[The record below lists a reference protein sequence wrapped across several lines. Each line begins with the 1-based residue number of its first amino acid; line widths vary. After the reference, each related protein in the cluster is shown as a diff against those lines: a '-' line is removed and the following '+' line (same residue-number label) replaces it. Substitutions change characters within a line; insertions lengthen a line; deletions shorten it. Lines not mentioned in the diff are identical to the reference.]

1 MTFSRMFLKTIT
13 RTTAVLCIGIL
24 ILSGYCQPGRIQ
36 YAHPPTLLLP
46 VAKAVLHSV
55 DFNDE
60 IGNDTLIQY
69 LSQEGYPI
77 SYTRHLRTGVCFDN
91 KCRPLDIT
99 LRWNVTGRYLG
110 FELPEKEFLSK
121 YDHDPFSEA
130 EYVRLHAILTDSLS
144 ALKNFHYNE
153 IVPKAD
159 SSYQKVDAVSG
170 ATSANVLDHVVEG
183 AAFTTYK
190 LWHLVYGSAQRQAEA
205 LTRQR
210 LTPEL
215 VQLILDSKHPSDKI
229 WALNHINGFI
239 EPTPT
244 LQQAVLGYIDGKDY
258 NLTER
263 ALNSITSTDLESSA
277 LQGTLVQ
284 KLLAADYST
293 QKLLIAKLN
302 EAPALDEKAQKLLAR
317 NIGAFSG
324 QLISDILDLFL
335 HHQST
340 DPETCRAVSDLLV
353 IENPFISKKGYL
365 FLKQANSQ
373 DSLVKKRLSDY
384 QTKNNIKP
392 SYK

>member
-1 MTFSRMFLKTIT
+1 MFLKNITKTTI
-13 RTTAVLCIGIL
+13 LLLIGIL
-24 ILSGYCQPGRIQ
+24 ILSGYGQPGRIQ
-36 YAHPPTLLLP
+36 YSHPPTLSLP
-46 VAKAVLHSV
+46 VDTAVLHIV

-121 YDHDPFSEA
+121 YDHEPFTEA
-130 EYVRLHAILTDSLS
+130 EYLRLHAILTDSLS

-159 SSYQKVDAVSG
+159 STYQKVDAVSG

-190 LWHLVYGSAQRQAEA
+190 LWHLVYGSAERRAEA

-210 LTPEL
+210 LSPEL
-215 VQLILDSKHPSDKI
+215 IQLILNSTHPSDKI
-229 WALNHINGFI
+229 WALNHIRGFI

-244 LQQAVLGYIDGKDY
+244 LQESVLGYIDGKDY

-263 ALNSITSTDLESSA
+263 ALHSITAANLESPT

-284 KLLAADYST
+284 KLLVTNYST
-293 QKLLIAKLN
+293 QKLLVSKLN
-302 EAPALDEKAQKLLAR
+302 EAPALDKKAQKTLAQH
-317 NIGAFSG
+317 IATFSG

-335 HHQST
+335 HHRST
-340 DPETCRAVSDLLV
+340 DIETCRAVSDLLV
-353 IENPFISKKGYL
+353 VENTFISKKGFL
-365 FLKQANSQ
+365 FLTQANSQ
-373 DSLVKKRLSDY
+373 DSLVKKRLAEY
-384 QTKNNIKP
+384 QAKNNIK
-392 SYK
+392 SNYK

>member
-1 MTFSRMFLKTIT
+1 MFLKNIPKTTI
-13 RTTAVLCIGIL
+13 LLFIGIL
-24 ILSGYCQPGRIQ
+24 ILSGYYQPGRIQ
-36 YAHPPTLLLP
+36 YSHPPTLSLP
-46 VAKAVLHSV
+46 VDTTVFHTV
-55 DFNDE
+55 DFKDD
-60 IGNDTLIQY
+60 IANDTLIQY

-99 LRWNVTGRYLG
+99 LHWNVTGRYLG

-153 IVPKAD
+153 IVPQAD

-190 LWHLVYGSAQRQAEA
+190 LWHLVYGSAQERVEA

-210 LTPEL
+210 LSPEL
-215 VQLILDSKHPSDKI
+215 IQLVLNSNHPSDKI
-229 WALNHINGFI
+229 WALNHIRGFI
-239 EPTPT
+239 QPTPT
-244 LQQAVLGYIDGKDY
+244 LQQSVLGYIDGKDY

-263 ALNSITSTDLESSA
+263 ALHSITAADMKSPT

-284 KLLAADYST
+284 KLLATNYST
-293 QKLLIAKLN
+293 QKLLVTKLS
-302 EAPALDEKAQKLLAR
+302 EAPKLDKKAQNLLAK

-335 HHQST
+335 HHQSLDT
-340 DPETCRAVSDLLV
+340 ETCRYVSELLLV
-353 IENPFISKKGYL
+353 ENPFISKKGYL
-365 FLKQANSQ
+365 FLTQANSQ
-373 DSLVKKRLSDY
+373 DPLVKKRLSEY
-384 QTKNNIKP
+384 RAKNNL
-392 SYK
+392 SGN

>member
-1 MTFSRMFLKTIT
+1 MVSKSIS
-13 RTTAVLCIGIL
+13 RTTIFLFFGLL
-24 ILSGYCQPGRIQ
+24 ILSGYYQPGRIR
-36 YAHPPTLLLP
+36 YSHPPTIQLP
-46 VAKAVLHSV
+46 VDTVLFHIG

-60 IGNDTLIQY
+60 IANDTLFQY
-69 LSQEGYPI
+69 LSKEGHPI

-121 YDHDPFSEA
+121 YDHEPFTEA
-130 EYVRLHAILTDSLS
+130 EYERLHAILTDSLS

-159 SSYQKVDAVSG
+159 STYKKVDAVSG

-190 LWHLVYGSAQRQAEA
+190 LWHLVYGSAQRQVEA

-215 VQLILDSKHPSDKI
+215 IQLILNSSHPSDKI
-229 WALNHINGFI
+229 WALNHIKGFVTPTPELQQLVLGFI
-239 EPTPT
+239 
-244 LQQAVLGYIDGKDY
+244 GGKDY

-263 ALNSITSTDLESSA
+263 ALHSITSADLVSSS
-277 LQGTLVQ
+277 LQTILGQ
-284 KLLAADYST
+284 KLLVTNYST

-302 EAPALDEKAQKLLAR
+302 EAPELDAKARIVLAK
-317 NIGAFSG
+317 NIGSFSG

-335 HHQST
+335 RHHRT
-340 DPETCRAVSDLLV
+340 DAETCRHVSNLLLV
-353 IENPFISKKGYL
+353 GNSFISKKGYA
-365 FLKQANSQ
+365 FLSQ
-373 DSLVKKRLSDY
+373 VNTQDTLVKKRLAEY
-384 QTKNNIKP
+384 RAKNNLP
-392 SYK
+392 GN